1 MGEAIVIWIIVAM
14 LSFLLLYYV
23 VRTAIDESR
32 LNRNLEEVKELLK
45 ELRSKESQGEK
56 VERSEGSGK
65 GVEE

>member
-1 MGEAIVIWIIVAM
+1 MGEAIVIWIIVA
-14 LSFLLLYYV
+14 LVSFLLLYYV
-23 VRTAIDESR
+23 IRTAIDESG

-56 VERSEGSGK
+56 VERSEGSDK

>member
-1 MGEAIVIWIIVAM
+1 MGEAIVLWIIVAL

-56 VERSEGSGK
+56 VERFEGSGK
-65 GVEE
+65 EVKE

>member
-1 MGEAIVIWIIVAM
+1 MGEAIVLWIIVA
-14 LSFLLLYYV
+14 LVSFLLLYYV
-23 VRTAIDESR
+23 IRTAIDDSR

-56 VERSEGSGK
+56 VERSERSDK

>member
-1 MGEAIVIWIIVAM
+1 MGEAIVLWIIVAL

-65 GVEE
+65 EVKE

>member
-1 MGEAIVIWIIVAM
+1 MGEAIVIWIIVA
-14 LSFLLLYYV
+14 LVSFLLLYYV

-45 ELRSKESQGEK
+45 ELRSKEAQGEK

>member
-1 MGEAIVIWIIVAM
+1 MGEAIVIWIIVT
-14 LSFLLLYYV
+14 LVSFLLLYYV

-65 GVEE
+65 GGEE